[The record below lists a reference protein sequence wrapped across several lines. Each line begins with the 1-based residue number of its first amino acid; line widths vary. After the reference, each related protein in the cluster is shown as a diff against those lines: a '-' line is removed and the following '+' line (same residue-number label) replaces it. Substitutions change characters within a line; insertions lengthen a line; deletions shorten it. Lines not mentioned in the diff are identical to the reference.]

1 MKEKRDNGG
10 RRRSVTNRTFRRLAQ
25 VALILFVALGIGFEA
40 ASAEPTPQSADFSHW
55 LTNLKNEAR
64 SSGISQAI
72 LDTVLADVRPIP
84 RVIEL
89 DRYQPEFTQSF
100 WTYMKVRVNEKRMKR
115 GRELLKKHA
124 ALLQRIKRRYGVQP
138 RFLVAFWGL
147 ESNFGDYLGGFPV
160 IGALTT
166 LAFDPR
172 RSDFFRA
179 ELLAALR
186 VLDQGHVAPEAMKGS
201 WAGAMGQ
208 CQFLPS
214 TFLRFGRDGD
224 GDGRIDIW
232 RSLPDVFASAANF
245 LSRSGWQGD
254 ETWGREVKVSAPFD
268 YTKSG
273 MKIRQPLAAW
283 QASGVRRMDGA
294 DLPQSKRMEGSLLL
308 PAGYKGPG
316 FLVYGNFRTTMVWNA
331 SILYALSVGILAD
344 RLVGLPALGTRRP
357 AKESVLSRDEMKE
370 MQRRLA
376 EQGFDAG
383 PIDGVPGG
391 MTRAAVRAFQH
402 SIKYPADGFPST
414 EILAALRRVQD
425 VGGVAAAGSDS

>member
-1 MKEKRDNGG
+1 MTETGDSGG
-10 RRRSVTNRTFRRLAQ
+10 RRRSVTNRTLRRLGRA
-25 VALILFVALGIGFEA
+25 ALALLLGIAFEA
-40 ASAEPTPQSADFSHW
+40 AGAEPSPQPADFDHW
-55 LTNLKNEAR
+55 LATFKSEAR
-64 SSGISQAI
+64 SSGISQAV
-72 LDTVLADVRPIP
+72 LDKALADVRPIP

-89 DRYQPEFTQSF
+89 DRHQPEFTQSF
-100 WTYMKVRVNEKRMKR
+100 WTYMKGRVSEQRMKR

-124 ALLQRIKRRYGVQP
+124 ALLQRIERRYGVQP

-179 ELLAALR
+179 ELLAAIR
-186 VLDQGHVAPEAMKGS
+186 VLDQGHVAPQSMKGS

-214 TFLRFGRDGD
+214 TFLRFGQDGD
-224 GDGRIDIW
+224 GDGKIDIW
-232 RSLPDVFASAANF
+232 KSLPDVFASAANF
-245 LSRSGWQGD
+245 LSRSGWKGD
-254 ETWGREVKVSAPFD
+254 QTWGREVMVPDGFD

-273 MKIRQPLAAW
+273 LGSRQHLAAW
-283 QASGVRRMDGA
+283 QATGVRRMGGA
-294 DLPQSKRMEGSLLL
+294 NLPRVPGMEGSLLL

-331 SILYALSVGILAD
+331 SVLYALSVGVLAD
-344 RLVGLPALGTRRP
+344 RLAGLPDLRTPRP
-357 AKESVLSRDEMKE
+357 ANVAILSRDEMKE
-370 MQRRLA
+370 MQGRLA
-376 EQGFDAG
+376 AQGFDAG

-391 MTRAAVRAFQH
+391 QTRVAVRAFQQ
-402 SIKYPADGFPST
+402 SIKYPADGFPSPD
-414 EILAALRRVQD
+414 ILATLRRLQTAN
-425 VGGVAAAGSDS
+425 GVAATGADG